1 MLAYFH
7 SKFVGI
13 KVSLIKDFFL
23 AHAMF
28 SSYLT
33 CCFSILFFM
42 FVLKLILIV
51 FPSNFCHQIFVPYYV
66 YFVYSYHPFSFL
78 ILLQSLF
85 YCSELFINWSWIELF
100 NGSFRFLFELTWA
113 VDPCLLSIF
122 SFHMICIFKKYFLL
136 KYSCFTMLC

>member
-23 AHAMF
+23 APAMF

-51 FPSNFCHQIFVPYYV
+51 LFASSYFSFKFLPSNLYP
-66 YFVYSYHPFSFL
+66 
-78 ILLQSLF
+78 LLCLF
-85 YCSELFINWSWIELF
+85 
-100 NGSFRFLFELTWA
+100 
-113 VDPCLLSIF
+113 CLLLSPFFFFNSSAITV
-122 SFHMICIFKKYFLL
+122 LL
-136 KYSCFTMLC
+136 FRVIYKLVLN